1 MTSVNVANPKL
12 GATVR
17 LFDQFYDYQTD
28 VPTPE
33 YDVVN
38 SFFQSV
44 FKNKDAA
51 GNFTVTLFRIAE
63 QTGVPVLT
71 ILTQLQDQDQIHIT
85 ATLAYYLNG
94 LRSPSTLLGVSS
106 ALTPNYFTARNIAL

>member
-12 GATVR
+12 GSTVR

-28 VPTPE
+28 VPASE

-44 FKNKDAA
+44 FKTKDAA
-51 GNFTVTLFRIAE
+51 ANFTVTLFRISD
-63 QTGVPVLT
+63 QTNVPVLT
-71 ILTQLQDQDQIHIT
+71 ILAQLQDQDQIHIT

-94 LRSPSTLLGVSS
+94 LRSPSTLLGVNS

>member
-38 SFFQSV
+38 SFF
-44 FKNKDAA
+44 
-51 GNFTVTLFRIAE
+51 T
-63 QTGVPVLT
+63 
-71 ILTQLQDQDQIHIT
+71 
-85 ATLAYYLNG
+85 
-94 LRSPSTLLGVSS
+94 
-106 ALTPNYFTARNIAL
+106 